1 MRIAQFTPALVLA
14 LVATLLAQ
22 STEKKTTVTGKLTRV
37 MAIGA
42 ESTGWSVEFDSAT
55 IIEGKPLHS
64 IQIRYGKTARLE
76 KLANKQVRAIGI
88 LSHRYGVETGDQPV
102 LDVSSIKE
110 VKTPVH
116 PAAALVLSGS
126 EWLLEDLAGAGV
138 LDNVP
143 ATLAFPESG
152 KTAGNGSCNRFFGSV
167 EIHGDVIHFGALA
180 SSRMACPEA
189 VMNQE
194 TKYLQALQ
202 AAERFECTIPTCSS
216 IRRKWRSHSA
226 SPGN

>member
-88 LSHRYGVETGDQPV
+88 LSHRHGVETGDHPV
-102 LDVSSIKE
+102 LDVSPSRRSRLRRIQ
-110 VKTPVH
+110 PPPWYS
-116 PAAALVLSGS
+116 PAASGS
-126 EWLLEDLAGAGV
+126 SKILPVPGSSTTFRPPSRSRNPERRRATAPAIVSSDRSRSTATSYTSEPLLPQEWLA
-138 LDNVP
+138 
-143 ATLAFPESG
+143 
-152 KTAGNGSCNRFFGSV
+152 
-167 EIHGDVIHFGALA
+167 
-180 SSRMACPEA
+180 
-189 VMNQE
+189 
-194 TKYLQALQ
+194 
-202 AAERFECTIPTCSS
+202 
-216 IRRKWRSHSA
+216 RK
-226 SPGN
+226 P